1 MIWNFY
7 NNIRNLFF
15 LCVIFI
21 FYCFFFSTE
30 ARTQSTMKI
39 CDSTNKGWFSSD
51 SDTYGTNTCTT
62 KCSDLKVDGTGYPR
76 GELST
81 GVPGAR
87 GLFGYCA
94 GSATYSP
101 LEIYKIVLG
110 TAKGGFNGTDKC
122 TIFEGKIVTDFA
134 AVTTGQTVGRGEVKT
149 NSCDKEAIYDRL
161 YFYIKRMQSFA
172 GYTVFPDNSGTIAR
186 TTSACANADTAS
198 TVSDT
203 LWLDVTNNA
212 TPDAW
217 TSPTKCWGK
226 PNGWHTTG
234 VIKADKTN
242 LLTSISNSKDAIV
255 TYDDFKLIY
264 LGLNGTDSDGFYK
277 DFDGYVGVKV
287 DTDVNKNIY
296 VIKNGADLI
305 SGLPLTFNKA
315 NKKLSIEISYYSA
328 KRNANETIGTAF
340 LFHKNGSNAELVGFL
355 PGENGLFIKFSQ
367 D

>member
-76 GELST
+76 GTLST
-81 GVPGAR
+81 NG
-87 GLFGYCA
+87 FGMCA
-94 GSATYSP
+94 GSSTASP

-110 TAKGGFNGTDKC
+110 TAQGGFNGTDKC
-122 TIFEGKIVTDFA
+122 TVFEGKIVTDFA
-134 AVTTGQTVGRGEVKT
+134 AVMTGQTVGRGEIKT
-149 NSCDKEAIYDRL
+149 NSCDKKATYDRL
-161 YFYIKRMQSFA
+161 YFYINRMQSFA
-172 GYTVFPDNSGTIAR
+172 GQTVFPDNSGTIAR
-186 TTSACANADTAS
+186 TTSACANFDTAS

-203 LWLDVTNNA
+203 LWLDVSNNA
-212 TPDAW
+212 NPVTW
-217 TSPTKCWGK
+217 TSSTKCWGK
-226 PNGWHTTG
+226 PNGWTTTG
-234 VIKADKTN
+234 FIKADKTN
-242 LLTSISNSKDAIV
+242 LLTSISSSTNATV
-255 TYDDFKLIY
+255 TYDDFKVIY
-264 LGLNGTDSDGFYK
+264 LGLHGTDSDGFYK
-277 DFDGYVGVKV
+277 DNDDGYVGVKV
-287 DTDVNKNIY
+287 DADVNKNIY
-296 VIKNGADLI
+296 VIKNGSDLI

-315 NKKLSIEISYYSA
+315 NKQLSIEVSYYSA
-328 KRNANETIGTAF
+328 KRNANETIGTTF
-340 LFHKNGSNAELVGFL
+340 LFQRDGATSNARLAGFM
-355 PGENGLFIKFSQ
+355 PGENGMFIKFSQ